1 MKTWWKPYS
10 SPPLCEAS
18 GRGAAGG
25 RQAESGPKGAADS
38 VAQARPAAGAGPVDA
53 HVHIFPPEIIRERE
67 AYLGRDAWF
76 GTLYGSPEARMVG
89 ADEVVAHMDATGVEV
104 SVVFGFAFGDQGLC
118 RMVNDYVI
126 EAVGRHPG
134 RLAGLACV
142 SPGAPGAVAE
152 LERCLDAGL
161 RGCGELMPDG
171 QGFGG
176 SPVAASGA
184 GGDPGGGAG
193 GTARARGGSSAPAPD
208 GFAAIARCLEE
219 RDLPLL
225 IHANEPVGHHYPGKG
240 RFTPEACFALAEA
253 HPALTI
259 VFAHMGGGLFLYELM
274 PEVRRALARVYY
286 DTSAVPYL
294 YGPDVYAVAVLC
306 AGEGKL
312 IFGSDYPLLSPGRYL
327 EGFGGLAPGA
337 RAATLGNTARKV
349 FKL

>member
-1 MKTWWKPYS
+1 MQTWWRPYS
-10 SPPLCEAS
+10 SPPLCETGSGGGGGGAS
-18 GRGAAGG
+18 ETVPDARPPLAAAG
-25 RQAESGPKGAADS
+25 S
-38 VAQARPAAGAGPVDA
+38 GPVDA
-53 HVHIFPPEIIRERE
+53 HVHVFPPEVIRERE

-76 GTLYGSPEARMVG
+76 GALYGSPEARMVD
-89 ADEVVAHMDATGVEV
+89 ADEVVAQMDGTEVEV
-104 SVVFGFAFGDQGLC
+104 SVVFGFAFRDQGLC
-118 RMVNDYVI
+118 RMINDYVI
-126 EAVGRHPG
+126 EAVSRHPG

-176 SPVAASGA
+176 SLGA
-184 GGDPGGGAG
+184 P
-193 GTARARGGSSAPAPD
+193 ARARGGASAPED
-208 GFAAIARCLEE
+208 LAAISRCLEE

-240 RFTPEACFALAEA
+240 RFTPEACFALAKA

-259 VFAHMGGGLFLYELM
+259 VLAHMGGGLFLYELM
-274 PEVRRALARVYY
+274 PEVRTALARVYY

-294 YGPDVYAVAVLC
+294 YGPDVYAVAVSC

-312 IFGSDYPLLSPGRYL
+312 IFGSDYPLLSPGRYF
-327 EGFGGLAPGA
+327 EGLGGLAPGA
-337 RAATLGNTARKV
+337 RAATLGHTARKV
-349 FKL
+349 FRL